1 MVKAENNNRTNV
13 GQLVLKKAFL
23 PISAICMRNDIK
35 CFIGDW
41 YLSGDLAKDADG
53 YFWFIGRADERI
65 KCLEETP
72 LNSKE
77 VIANFNHFKI

>member
-1 MVKAENNNRTNV
+1 MRT
-13 GQLVLKKAFL
+13 
-23 PISAICMRNDIK
+23 NDIK

-53 YFWFIGRADERI
+53 YFGLSSIDERI
-65 KCLEETP
+65 NCLEGTP

-77 VIANFNHFKI
+77 V